1 MYSIIVILKKT
12 EKEVLSMKIL
22 HTADWHLGKIV
33 QGTSMLEDQAYILQQ
48 LLIKIDELQPD
59 VIIIAGD
66 LYDRSI
72 PPVEAVKVFD
82 DVLKSIVKE
91 RNIPLLAIAGNH
103 DSTTRLNYGSSLLSD
118 SGFYINGLLS
128 ESMAPVIIDDEFG
141 PVAFYLIPFADTQ
154 SVRHVFNDT
163 EVRTNQQAMEKIVQA
178 IDINDMRAVS
188 IAHAFVTKNGEEQIN
203 TDESERP
210 ISIGGSECVDS
221 ALFQR
226 FNYTAL
232 GHLHQAHFVEK
243 EKIRYSGSPL
253 KYSVSEEN
261 HKKGFLMVDLK
272 ADGSVEVEKHS
283 LVPKRDLRR
292 VKGYMSEILEMP
304 LSEDYVYVTLLDE
317 TVILTPMEKIRTV
330 FPNAMHV
337 ERPVIR
343 NDRDLTIIGESKQA
357 MDTTSLFN
365 AFYNE
370 ILGVEPDDVM
380 RKLFD
385 ELLDEELSEER
396 EAGGQQ

>member
-1 MYSIIVILKKT
+1 
-12 EKEVLSMKIL
+12 MKIL

-48 LLIKIDELQPD
+48 LLVKIDELEPD
-59 VIIIAGD
+59 VIIVAGD

-82 DVLKSIVKE
+82 DILISIVKE

-103 DSTTRLNYGSSLLSD
+103 DSTSRVNFGTSFFSD
-118 SGFYINGLLS
+118 SDLYIQGKLN
-128 ESMAPVIIDDEFG
+128 ESMKPVILEDKFG

-154 SVRHVFNDT
+154 EVRYVFDDA
-163 EVRTNQQAMEKIVQA
+163 EVRTNQQAMERIIQA
-178 IDINDMRAVS
+178 IDEPKMRSVS
-188 IAHAFVTKNGEEQIN
+188 IAHAFVTKNGEEKMN
-203 TDESERP
+203 MDDSERP

-221 ALFQR
+221 ALFKQ

-232 GHLHQAHFVEK
+232 GHLHQAHFVEH

-272 ADGSVEVEKHS
+272 EDGSVEVEQHS
-283 LVPKRDLRR
+283 LLPKRDLRR

-337 ERPVIR
+337 ERPIIR
-343 NDRDLTIIGESKQA
+343 NEKDIAPIGESKQA

-370 ILGVEPDDVM
+370 ILGNEPDDVM
-380 RKLFD
+380 RTLFD
-385 ELLDEELSEER
+385 ELLDEELAEER
-396 EAGGQQ
+396 EAGGQQS

>member
-1 MYSIIVILKKT
+1 
-12 EKEVLSMKIL
+12 MKML

-48 LLIKIDELQPD
+48 LLAKIDELQPD
-59 VIIIAGD
+59 VVIVAGD

-82 DVLKSIVKE
+82 DILKSIVKE

-103 DSTTRLNYGSSLLSD
+103 DSTSRVNFGSSFFSD
-118 SGFYINGLLS
+118 SGLFVQGKL
-128 ESMAPVIIDDEFG
+128 EEAMTPIILEDEFG
-141 PVAFYLIPFADTQ
+141 PVAFHLIPFADTQ
-154 SVRHVFNDT
+154 EVRYVFNDS
-163 EVRTNQQAMEKIVQA
+163 EVRSNQQAMEKIIQA
-178 IDINDMRAVS
+178 IDVTDMRSVS

-221 ALFQR
+221 ALFNR

-232 GHLHQAHFVEK
+232 GHLHQAHFVEH

-272 ADGSVEVEKHS
+272 EDGSVEVEKHS
-283 LVPKRDLRR
+283 LMPKRDLRR

-304 LSEDYVYVTLLDE
+304 LSEDYVYITLLDE

-337 ERPVIR
+337 ERPIIR
-343 NDRDLTIIGESKQA
+343 GEKEMAPIGESKQA

-365 AFYNE
+365 AFYKE
-370 ILGVEPDDVM
+370 ILGNEPDDAM
-380 RKLFD
+380 RTLFD
-385 ELLDEELSEER
+385 ELLDEELLEER
-396 EAGGQQ
+396 EAGGQQS